1 MRRSL
6 KVVIRIIP
14 GTQIWEVPQTGETT
28 AIRNHLGPS
37 RRVLAAAG
45 EAAAAAAA
53 AAEEEEEEAPV
64 KALEMAQVKALSPRI
79 EVLSTATASKLG
91 RATYGTATA
100 GETIGG
106 RNDSEG
112 SR

>member
-53 AAEEEEEEAPV
+53 EEEEEAPV

>member
-45 EAAAAAAA
+45 EAAAAAE
-53 AAEEEEEEAPV
+53 AEEEEEEAPV